1 MTFTFCILD
10 WLSNSMHCYTFH
22 VDSSSLRLDGFKNL
36 NTLNDFVWQR
46 IVNVA
51 SGILGQVSDNIT
63 AD

>member
-1 MTFTFCILD
+1 
-10 WLSNSMHCYTFH
+10 MHCYTFH